1 MDDFI
6 REVVMSNWA
15 DQNGTAVDTDLLR
28 KLVKRV
34 MDDGHMIRLQA
45 CTFVAGMFP
54 GKTGWDVLRKIE
66 GRDELP

>member
-1 MDDFI
+1 
-6 REVVMSNWA
+6 MSDWI
-15 DQNGTAVDTDLLR
+15 DRNGTAVDTDLLR

-45 CTFVAGMFP
+45 CTFVAGMFS

-66 GRDELP
+66 GLDEVQSSRK